1 MSRFAGLLRWSR
13 AKAAVPAL
21 VALLVLEGAP
31 ASADPSVSIVPL
43 GFEQTEFRGPGTRV
57 AATVGSTD
65 AFRETHPALA
75 GPLVVVWG
83 PRGGAVLTL
92 VDGAVAV
99 RPATRGVGDFAALE
113 RGRDALPGSR
123 VQAVGPLTVQLEG
136 PTRDYPHEA
145 LGSAVHAS
153 VLAIAERQPA
163 PPISEAKPVA
173 RAVTRVPAGAGAVF
187 EDREP
192 HLVDLD
198 RDGTPEILMVRSYR
212 DRGSALAVVARRGS
226 GWQIVAETPP
236 NGEPFHWL
244 NPIASLGEP
253 GLFALVRRPHL
264 EGTLQVWRYGGDRL
278 QLVAEKAGY
287 ANHGFGSTAQ
297 DLAAALP
304 GEGGSP
310 RIAVP
315 TLDRRAL
322 AILAL
327 TGSGLTESVRIP
339 LPARALTGLAVLG
352 RGETLHLLVGLED
365 GRVADVRP

>member
-1 MSRFAGLLRWSR
+1 MSRAAGLRRWDTG
-13 AKAAVPAL
+13 AAVLPTL
-21 VALLVLEGAP
+21 VASLLLCGAP
-31 ASADPSVSIVPL
+31 AVAEPAVSIVPL
-43 GFEQTEFRGPGTRV
+43 GFEASEFRGSGSRV

-65 AFRETHPALA
+65 AFRESRPALA

-92 VDGAVAV
+92 AEGAVLV
-99 RPATRGVGDFAALE
+99 RPAARGFGDFAALE

-123 VQAVGPLTVQLEG
+123 VQAAGALTVQLEG
-136 PTRDYPHEA
+136 PSRDYPHEA
-145 LGSAVHAS
+145 LGSAIHAS
-153 VLAIAERQPA
+153 TLVIAERQPA
-163 PPISEAKPVA
+163 SPTPEAKPVA
-173 RAVTRVPAGAGAVF
+173 RAVTRVAAGPGAVF

-198 RDGTPEILMVRSYR
+198 RDGTPEILVVRSYR
-212 DRGSALAVVARRGS
+212 DRGSALAVVARRGA

-236 NGEPFHWL
+236 NGEPFQWL
-244 NPIASLGEP
+244 NPIATLGEP

-264 EGTLQVWRYGGDRL
+264 DGLLQVWRFAAERL

-287 ANHGFGSTAQ
+287 ANHAYGSTAQ
-297 DLAAALP
+297 DLAASLP
-304 GEGGSP
+304 GEGGAL

-315 TLDRRAL
+315 TLDRRAI
-322 AILAL
+322 AILTLAGSAL
-327 TGSGLTESVRIP
+327 SETARIP
-339 LPARALTGLAVLG
+339 LPVRALTGLAVLG